1 MKNDF
6 LIISNMFKSITNI
19 KLPECLKDHDLS
31 QEIVTSWNEFS
42 ESLYHW
48 PSALEDYEYVYN
60 SDQQDIDRIIKNINK
75 ATTYLGSLSSGYLG
89 HGYIARVDHALKEI
103 ESDFS
108 KLNDFISKLPQLFEI
123 SQIDFEH
130 KKNFAEKTHIK
141 IQQLLK
147 NIPDGKDKKQIYKV
161 SLLMEEITLNISD
174 VSFSL
179 RNINNSVNRLNGQ
192 IETINNIY
200 KELVKN
206 FNQENKKDIFTRN
219 YRQCMVYFSDFTN
232 KFNLFSY
239 DYKSFNKNNILIIL

>member
-19 KLPECLKDHDLS
+19 KLPECLKNHDPS
-31 QEIVTSWNEFS
+31 QGIAVSWNEFK

-48 PSALEDYEYVYN
+48 PSALEDYEYAYN
-60 SDQQDIDRIIKNINK
+60 SDEQDIDRIIKNIHK

-147 NIPDGKDKKQIYKV
+147 NIPDGEDKKQIYKV

-192 IETINNIY
+192 TETINNIY
-200 KELVKN
+200 KKLVEN

-219 YRQCMVYFSDFTN
+219 YRQCMIYFSDFTN

>member
-19 KLPECLKDHDLS
+19 KLPECLKNYDLS
-31 QEIVTSWNEFS
+31 QEISNSWNEFS
-42 ESLYHW
+42 GSLYRW
-48 PSALEDYEYVYN
+48 PSALEGYEYAYN
-60 SDQQDIDRIIKNINK
+60 SDEQDIDRIIKNMHK

-89 HGYIARVDHALKEI
+89 HGYVARVDHALKEI
-103 ESDFS
+103 SSGFS

-123 SQIDFEH
+123 SQIDFER
-130 KKNFAEKTHIK
+130 KKNSAEKTHIK

-147 NIPDGKDKKQIYKV
+147 NIPDGEDKKQIYKV

-179 RNINNSVNRLNGQ
+179 RNINNSVNRLHEQ
-192 IETINNIY
+192 IKIINNIY
-200 KELVKN
+200 KDLIEK
-206 FNQENKKDIFTRN
+206 FNKENKKDIFTRN
-219 YRQCMVYFSDFTN
+219 YRQCMVYFNDFAN

>member
-19 KLPECLKDHDLS
+19 KFPECLKNHDPS
-31 QEIVTSWNEFS
+31 QGIAVSWNEFK

-48 PSALEDYEYVYN
+48 PSALEDYEYAYN
-60 SDQQDIDRIIKNINK
+60 SDEQDIDRIIKNIHK

-103 ESDFS
+103 ESDFI

-123 SQIDFEH
+123 SQIDFER

-147 NIPDGKDKKQIYKV
+147 NIPDGEDKKQIYKV

-200 KELVKN
+200 KELVEN

-219 YRQCMVYFSDFTN
+219 YRQCMIYFSDFAN

>member
-6 LIISNMFKSITNI
+6 LIISNMFKSISNI
-19 KLPECLKDHDLS
+19 KLPECLKNHNLS
-31 QEIVTSWNEFS
+31 QEIVVSWDEFS
-42 ESLYHW
+42 ESLYRW
-48 PSALEDYEYVYN
+48 PSTLEDYEYAYN
-60 SDQQDIDRIIKNINK
+60 SDEQDIDRIIKNIHK

-89 HGYIARVDHALKEI
+89 LGYIARVSHALKEI

-108 KLNDFISKLPQLFEI
+108 RLNDFISKLPQLFEI
-123 SQIDFEH
+123 SQIDFER

-147 NIPDGKDKKQIYKV
+147 NIPDGEDKKQIYKV

-179 RNINNSVNRLNGQ
+179 RNINNSINRLNGQ
-192 IETINNIY
+192 IKTINKIY
-200 KELVKN
+200 NDLVES
-206 FNQENKKDIFTRN
+206 FNEENKKDIFTRN
-219 YRQCMVYFSDFTN
+219 YRQCMAYFSDFTN

>member
-6 LIISNMFKSITNI
+6 LIISNMFKLITNI
-19 KLPECLKDHDLS
+19 TLPECLNNHDLS
-31 QEIVTSWNEFS
+31 QEISSSWYEFS
-42 ESLYHW
+42 GSLSNW
-48 PSALEDYEYVYN
+48 PSALEDYEYAYN
-60 SDQQDIDRIIKNINK
+60 SDEQDMDRIIKNIHK

-89 HGYIARVDHALKEI
+89 HGYIARISHAFREI

-123 SQIDFEH
+123 SQIDFER

-141 IQQLLK
+141 TQQLLK
-147 NIPDGKDKKQIYKV
+147 NIPDGEDKKQIYKL
-161 SLLMEEITLNISD
+161 SLLMEEIILNISD
-174 VSFSL
+174 ISFSL
-179 RNINNSVNRLNGQ
+179 RSINNSVNRLNEQ
-192 IETINNIY
+192 IKTINNLY
-200 KELVKN
+200 YDLVER
-206 FNQENKKDIFTRN
+206 FNEENKKDIFTRN